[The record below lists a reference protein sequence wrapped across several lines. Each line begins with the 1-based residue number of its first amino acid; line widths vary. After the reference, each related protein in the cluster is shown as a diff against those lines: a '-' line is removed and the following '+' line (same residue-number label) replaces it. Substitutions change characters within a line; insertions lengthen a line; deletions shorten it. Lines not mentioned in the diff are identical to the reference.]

1 MSRTLNSIGQAAV
14 KYCELGFGIFPC
26 VERGKRPAMK
36 HGLNDWFDD
45 PKGAAELWEEYPDFN
60 VGITCGEPS
69 GGLVVIDIDRK
80 PGADGW
86 ETLKRWEREHGELPE
101 TVTATTGSGG
111 KHLYYRAMGER
122 VAPSVNQEL
131 GVDIRGEGS
140 YVVAPPSVHECGS
153 LYEWDYAPWE
163 DGAEIADADANVMA
177 FISFVRPTVAAGGTD
192 GESFVLP
199 ETIGKGGRDNILY
212 KYACSLRAK
221 GYEHAQIR
229 TIVAAENI
237 IRCKPPLTDAEID
250 RICGSACKHAPGLSP
265 EYAAK
270 ATRKQA
276 EAVSAET
283 EADAAEADEEIPNF
297 RKGGKPN
304 GAIIPNILA
313 RIVMERH
320 LARYI
325 DGAPAVWTGRRWE
338 YGDRAIAQ
346 CVLNLAD
353 DAKKAD
359 RSEIVSYIHTKAP
372 SVSSDN
378 SFDGRYYVSFK
389 NGAFDVM
396 EGCFVEPNPSMYIT
410 YTLPV
415 ELDLEQGPN
424 EADEF
429 LRAVS
434 GGDADVMQAL
444 AEVIGACMCPK
455 RILSQAAMLIGRA
468 GGAKGK
474 ASNGKS
480 TYLNWVRAI
489 LGTENVSSLDIATL
503 GQRFQAG
510 RIVGKAANLGDDIP
524 DGFLRADELSIFKKL
539 VTGDSIYTDVKNSE
553 GFEFRSSA
561 TVVFSMNSV
570 PRLSD
575 TTDGIF
581 RRLGFIPFRAN
592 FRPGTPGYDP
602 HIAEKL
608 ARPEVLRR
616 GALIGLMALHGLIA
630 SDGLLH
636 PVPDM
641 VAEVEEVRQD
651 NDSVLRWIADCG
663 ISDTWLQGRS
673 VGSAYKAYTDWC
685 EESGERSP
693 YSRRSWVTK
702 LKESVDRL
710 TLLTL
715 SDCAQIDTASKYN
728 SQTGKNER
736 VFVMFN
742 S

>member
-1 MSRTLNSIGQAAV
+1 MSNTLNAIGQAAV

-45 PKGAAELWEEYPDFN
+45 PVDAADVWGQFPDFN
-60 VGITCGEPS
+60 IGITCGDPS

-86 ETLKRWEREHGELPE
+86 ETLRRWEREHGELPE

-122 VAPSVNQEL
+122 IAPSVNQEL

-163 DGAEIADADANVMA
+163 EGAEIADADANVMA

-192 GESFVLP
+192 GEAFVLP

-237 IRCKPPLTDAEID
+237 IRCKPQLTDAEID

-270 ATRKQA
+270 AARKQA
-276 EAVSAET
+276 EEDSADK
-283 EADAAEADEEIPNF
+283 EADAAEVDEEPINV
-297 RKGGKPN
+297 RGKRGGIQHN
-304 GAIIPNILA
+304 AVARLILRDYHA
-313 RIVMERH
+313 RT
-320 LARYI
+320 I
-325 DGAPAVWTGRRWE
+325 DGAPAVWTGKRWE
-338 YGDRAIAQ
+338 FGTRAINR
-346 CVLNLAD
+346 CVLAIVD
-353 DAKKAD
+353 DARKQDKA
-359 RSEIVSYIHTKAP
+359 EVQSYIMDRAP
-372 SVSSDN
+372 SVTSDN
-378 SFDGRYYVSFK
+378 AFDGRCYVQFA
-389 NGAFDVM
+389 NCTYDVLSG
-396 EGCFVEPNPSMYIT
+396 ETVEPNPSMYVT

-424 EADEF
+424 LADEF
-429 LRAVS
+429 IASLT
-434 GGDADVMQAL
+434 GGDADVGQVL
-444 AEVIGACMCPK
+444 AEVIGAAMCP
-455 RILSQAAMLIGRA
+455 RRVISQAAMLIGRA
-468 GGAKGK
+468 AGAKGK

-480 TYLNWVRAI
+480 TFLNWLRAI
-489 LGTENVSSLDIATL
+489 LGTDNVSSLDIATL

-524 DGFLRADELSIFKKL
+524 DGFLRGEELSMFKKL
-539 VTGDSIYTDVKNSE
+539 VTGDSIYTDVKNGE
-553 GFEFRSSA
+553 GYEFRPSA
-561 TVVFSMNSV
+561 TMVFSMNAV

-575 TTDGIF
+575 TTEGVF
-581 RRLGFIPFRAN
+581 RRLAFVPFRAT

-602 HIAEKL
+602 DLASKL
-608 ARPEVLRR
+608 AQPEVLRR
-616 GALIGLMALHGLIA
+616 GALLGLMALGGLIRN
-630 SDGLLH
+630 GGKLH

-641 VAEVEEVRQD
+641 VAEVEEIRQE
-651 NDSVLRWIADCG
+651 NDSVLRWFADCCV
-663 ISDTWLQGRS
+663 SDDYLQGKS
-673 VGSAYKAYTDWC
+673 VSSVYKEYTDWC

-693 YSRRSWVTK
+693 YSRKKWVAK
-702 LKESVDRL
+702 VKEYADRL
-710 TLLTL
+710 TLFTF
-715 SDCAQIDTASKYN
+715 SECVQIEVKPQYST
-728 SQTGKNER
+728 QTGKTER
-736 VFVMFN
+736 MFRVYN
-742 S
+742 G